1 MSTTRGKPDIGLR
14 CLPFFGSIKKSFVL
28 LPSSPLQYVFLPY
41 RYSSFGLRFPSGPL
55 NLSRL
60 SETPYLLRMRNTE
73 LRLLNPLTFRMSSM
87 EYPLLYIATI
97 VFLRSALL
105 MFFSLVGWFIFYC
118 ISIIWAEVLRSMA
131 HSSGK
136 EPNISSTSEA
146 LVSGNKFPQLS
157 IMSWIEK
164 IRTTFYPAELN
175 ECCQFTRTMQGVA
188 EFGK

>member
-1 MSTTRGKPDIGLR
+1 MSTTRGKPDIGLH

-55 NLSRL
+55 NLPRL

-73 LRLLNPLTFRMSSM
+73 LRLLYPLTFQMSSM
-87 EYPLLYIATI
+87 ECPLLYIATI
-97 VFLRSALL
+97 VFSRSALL
-105 MFFSLVGWFIFYC
+105 MFFSLVGWFIFCC

-157 IMSWIEK
+157 ILSWIET
-164 IRTTFYPAELN
+164 IWTTFYPAELN
-175 ECCQFTRTMQGVA
+175 ECCQFMRTMQGVA

>member
-1 MSTTRGKPDIGLR
+1 MSTTRGKPDIGLH

-118 ISIIWAEVLRSMA
+118 ISIIWAEFLRSMA

-157 IMSWIEK
+157 IMS
-164 IRTTFYPAELN
+164 
-175 ECCQFTRTMQGVA
+175 
-188 EFGK
+188 